1 MTAAERLQAE
11 KERLLAATGFYVPP
25 YRMENLMKAAA
36 KIMDIVIKA
45 DTNIC
50 YEECRFIMAIVNAAI
65 PNAADQTEESE
76 HDDER

>member
-25 YRMENLMKAAA
+25 YRMAA

-65 PNAADQTEESE
+65 PNAADQTEESK